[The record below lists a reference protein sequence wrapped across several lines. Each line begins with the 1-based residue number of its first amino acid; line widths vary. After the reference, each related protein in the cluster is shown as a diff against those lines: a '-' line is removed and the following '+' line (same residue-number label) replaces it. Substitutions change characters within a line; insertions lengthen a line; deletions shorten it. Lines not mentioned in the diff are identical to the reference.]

1 MGRCQSPGQFQ
12 ARPDE
17 LNAIS
22 GRKRHRDKRCF
33 KFRPPPWEAHSDNR
47 WLSGIGRAIA
57 SAMAAEGGIV
67 TIMDRSNVARE
78 DGAGAEEVC
87 RRIGQDVRWFRGD
100 VASERDV
107 ENVFRAAGRFD
118 VLVNNA
124 GVSTFKPIQNCTVDD
139 FDRLMSVNVKGV
151 FLTTR
156 AAVDTWIREAR
167 TGAIVNVASNL
178 AFVGAPSAGIYCA
191 TKGAVATFTKAIAAE
206 VGPRGIRVN
215 MVCPGPVE
223 TEFNREYREGGAQRE
238 WEQATPLRNVA
249 SSILA
254 DPARIAP
261 AAVFLASDEA
271 RHITGAALL
280 VDGGMNSI

>member
-1 MGRCQSPGQFQ
+1 MSGENVTVTS
-12 ARPDE
+12 A
-17 LNAIS
+17 ASSS
-22 GRKRHRDKRCF
+22 GRLHGKHILITGG
-33 KFRPPPWEAHSDNR
+33 
-47 WLSGIGRAIA
+47 LSGIGRAIA

-67 TIMDRSNVARE
+67 TIMDRSNIARE

-238 WEQATPLRNVA
+238 WEQATPLRNVG

>member
-1 MGRCQSPGQFQ
+1 MTNGSSNSSRLRG
-12 ARPDE
+12 
-17 LNAIS
+17 
-22 GRKRHRDKRCF
+22 KRVLVTGG
-33 KFRPPPWEAHSDNR
+33 
-47 WLSGIGRAIA
+47 LSGIGRAIA
-57 SAMAAEGGIV
+57 SAMAAEGASV
-67 TIMDRSNVARE
+67 TIMDSSTIARD
-78 DGAGAEEVC
+78 DGVEAGEVC
-87 RRIGQDVRWFRGD
+87 RRIGGDVRWFHGD

-107 ENVFRAAGRFD
+107 EEVFRAAGRVD

-124 GVSTFKPIQNCTVDD
+124 GVSIFKPIQDCTISD
-139 FDRLMSVNVKGV
+139 FDRLMAVNVKGT

-156 AAVDTWIREAR
+156 AAVDTWIREAT
-167 TGAIVNVASNL
+167 TGSIVNIASNL

-191 TKGAVATFTKAIAAE
+191 SKGAVATFTKAIAAE
-206 VGPRGIRVN
+206 VGPLGIRVN

-223 TEFNREYREGGAQRE
+223 TEFNREYRERGAQRA
-238 WEQATPLRNVA
+238 WEDATPLRNVG

-254 DPARIAP
+254 DAERIAP